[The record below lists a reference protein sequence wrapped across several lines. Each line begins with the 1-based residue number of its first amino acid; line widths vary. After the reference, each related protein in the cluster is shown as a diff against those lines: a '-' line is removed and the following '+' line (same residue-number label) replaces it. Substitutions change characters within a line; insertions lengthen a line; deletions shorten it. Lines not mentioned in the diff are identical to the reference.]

1 MDAIV
6 TQMIILFVLVIVGY
20 VLNKK
25 NLMDEDFDRKLSRLI
40 INVACP
46 CLILSSVMGDTMP
59 DKKLILPLLIV
70 GFITYAVLIGMAIL
84 LPRFMPIQS
93 SERGIYSFMLA
104 FGNVGFIGYPIVAS
118 IFGASAVFYA
128 SILNF
133 PSTLLIFVFGTL
145 FISGNQGSMRFDWQ
159 TLYCPAMIASYL
171 SILIVITGW
180 VPPRIISTPCILLGN
195 LTIPGA
201 LLIIGSSIAQVPI
214 RRMFGNGSIYLMSA
228 LRLMLIPLLLLYL
241 SRLCNVDAD
250 IANINVVLAAMPVAS
265 YGTLFC
271 IQYQRGELVMAE
283 GTFIT
288 TLLSVLSI
296 PLLTIFL

>member
-6 TQMIILFVLVIVGY
+6 TQMIILFILVIIGY
-20 VLNKK
+20 YLSKK
-25 NLMDEDFDRKLSRLI
+25 KMMDADFDRKLSGLV
-40 INVACP
+40 INVTCP
-46 CLILSSVMGDTMP
+46 SLILSSVMGDTLP
-59 DKKLILPLLIV
+59 DKKLILPLLVV
-70 GFITYAVLIGMAIL
+70 GFATYVVLIGLAFL
-84 LPRFMPIQS
+84 LPKPFD
-93 SERGIYSFMLA
+93 RGIYSFMLA

-145 FISGNQGSMRFDWQ
+145 FISGGQGKMCFDWR

-171 SILIVITGW
+171 SILIVVTGW
-180 VPPRIISTPCILLGN
+180 VPPRVISTPFVLLGN
-195 LTIPGA
+195 VTVPAA
-201 LLIIGSSIAQVPI
+201 LLIIGSSIARVPI
-214 RRMFGNGSIYLMSA
+214 RRMFGNTAIYLMSA
-228 LRLMLIPLLLLYL
+228 LRLMLVPLLILYL
-241 SRLCNVDAD
+241 SRLCRVDET

-271 IQYQRGELVMAE
+271 IQYQKGEVIMAE
-283 GTFIT
+283 GTFLT

-296 PLLTIFL
+296 PLLTMFL